1 MRKVLIIGYGNFGKL
16 LAKLLIN
23 FTEVYIYDK
32 KNIDLNIEE
41 RKKITVLNNK
51 EMVGKMDYIVF
62 CVPVQFLQK
71 SILEFKKHIT
81 PETIVLDVTSVKI
94 IPLQLLQKYFP
105 QNQIIGTHPL
115 FGPESIAKKVSD
127 LKVVLT
133 DVSALPSTKRAIID
147 SIEKMGFTVL
157 EMTAE
162 KHDKQ
167 IAKVQALSHY
177 IGFALRDFDLRE
189 KVELRTLAYR
199 KMYAL
204 YENVLN
210 DSDDLFKTIQNY
222 NPYAEKIRKL
232 FVEHLIKLNEKLK
245 TEK

>member
-16 LAKLLIN
+16 LTKLLVD
-23 FTEVYIYDK
+23 FAEVYVYDK
-32 KNIDLNIEE
+32 KSIDLNIEE
-41 RKKITVLNNK
+41 REKITVLNDK
-51 EMVGKMDYIVF
+51 KIVGKMDYVIF
-62 CVPVQFLQK
+62 CVPVQFLQE
-71 SILEFKKHIT
+71 SVLEFKKYIT
-81 PETIVLDVTSVKI
+81 SETIILDVTSVKI
-94 IPLQLLQKYFP
+94 IPLQLLQKHFP

-115 FGPESIAKKVSD
+115 FGPESIAKKVTD

-133 DVSALPSTKRAIID
+133 NVSALSSTKRTIID
-147 SIEKMGFTVL
+147 LIKKIGFAVL
-157 EMTAE
+157 EMSAE
-162 KHDKQ
+162 EHDKQ

-177 IGFALRDFDLRE
+177 IGFALRDFDLQE

-232 FVEHLIKLNEKLK
+232 FIEHLIKLNK
-245 TEK
+245 TLETEE